1 VEPCIA
7 VTVTVS
13 PSLAPVDP
21 IVGVVSLVMLSVEEI
36 PVSDAVAKL
45 GADGAAMAA
54 TEAVR
59 VDDVLRLRMSWA
71 E

>member
-1 VEPCIA
+1 MVEPCVA

-21 IVGVVSLVMLSVEEI
+21 IVGVVSLVMLSVDEI
-36 PVSDAVAKL
+36 PVSDAVAKV
-45 GADGAAMAA
+45 GADGAVMAA

-59 VDDVLRLRMSWA
+59 VEDVLRLRMS
-71 E
+71 

>member
-1 VEPCIA
+1 MVEPWVA

-13 PSLAPVDP
+13 PSFAPVDP

-36 PVSDAVAKL
+36 PVSEVAAKL
-45 GADGAAMAA
+45 GADGAAIAA

-59 VDDVLRLRMSWA
+59 VEDVLRLRMS
-71 E
+71 

>member
-1 VEPCIA
+1 MVEPCVA

-21 IVGVVSLVMLSVEEI
+21 IVGVVSLVMLSVDEI
-36 PVSDAVAKL
+36 PVSDEVAKV

-59 VDDVLRLRMSWA
+59 VDDVLRLRMS
-71 E
+71 